1 MMEMTPS
8 TLLLWMDCGARTSVI
23 LAGQGVRKNM
33 PTSSG
38 AADMLRQTRLRAAS
52 AAASMGEMTSTTLS
66 SSSGKRT
73 WISRT
78 MAGQAEEIS
87 GMPLCTFR
95 FLTRCAISCETY
107 SAPRATS

>member
-1 MMEMTPS
+1 MA
-8 TLLLWMDCGARTSVI
+8 WGARTSVI
-23 LAGQGVRKNM
+23 LAGQGVRKKM
-33 PTSSG
+33 PTSAGS
-38 AADMLRQTRLRAAS
+38 ALMFRQTRLRAAR

-78 MAGQAEEIS
+78 MAGHAEEIR
-87 GMPLCTFR
+87 GMPLWT
-95 FLTRCAISCETY
+95 LRCATRPAISRETY